1 MYHSYLHVSQLP
13 TCIPPTYIH
22 LFQVPTDLPKRI
34 HSTYLLWWGDKYR
47 LLLLPKVFLECTCC
61 HVFSMSPLL
70 LLLLMH
76 LCVFKPK
83 KWKRKKLGRIFWRV
97 ECDQCWRWYSSVEA
111 AAVALFNSDF
121 SPWGNKNLTYL
132 NFFWER
138 QWRQGKIE
146 KVYKRERERE
156 GDIEWEH
163 AVIVEEHTTCFPFE
177 TFYQNC
183 GKMREKTNVNT
194 QKIFLLSA
202 SSILAA
208 KLLIMR
214 RVCV

>member
-1 MYHSYLHVSQLP
+1 MYPSYLHVSLLPTYIPPTYMYHSYLHVSQLP

-146 KVYKRERERE
+146 KVYKRERER
-156 GDIEWEH
+156 G
-163 AVIVEEHTTCFPFE
+163 
-177 TFYQNC
+177 
-183 GKMREKTNVNT
+183 REILNESM
-194 QKIFLLSA
+194 Q
-202 SSILAA
+202 SS
-208 KLLIMR
+208 
-214 RVCV
+214 